1 MPSAPM
7 APLPGHAIFLL
18 LVQLALLLVVARAGA
33 ELAKRA
39 GLPAVVGELAAG
51 ILLGPTVFGHLAPAA
66 FAAVFP
72 SEPLQFHLLELVGT
86 LGMVLLLLLTGFE
99 TDLRLLRNL
108 GRAALV
114 ASLAGMVVPFAAGYG
129 LGMWMP
135 AGYLAQPD
143 QRVIFSAFLAT
154 ALAISAMPVIAK
166 ILMDLDLTRRDI
178 GLVILSAGVI
188 DDTVGWLVL
197 SVIAGA
203 ASTGAVR
210 LYGLGITLAGVAG
223 FLLVTAFVVYPLVRL
238 LVRAAAR
245 MRAPNADLV
254 VVVVLAFFS
263 AAATER
269 IGVHAVFG
277 AFVAGTVLRQV
288 PLLRAGTVHK
298 LEELVFA
305 VLAPVFFGTVGLKV
319 NLWALGGGHMLGVV
333 LAVACL
339 GKLLGCTAG
348 GLFGGL
354 RFWEATTIA
363 VAMNARGAMELVV
376 ATIGLSLGILTQ
388 QMFSIIVVVAVVTS
402 FMAPLLLRLTIRRVR
417 VTDEEAQRM
426 ASEGAKGAFDPAK
439 VRLLLPTAGG
449 PNALEAARIALPLA
463 ERGGGPLDVLHV
475 ERRGTLWHRLTRG
488 LRRGGHVIEDHLD
501 ALRALATGSAAPRVR
516 RIASP
521 DVAAGVLAEAGNG
534 YDLIL
539 VGASQHGGTLGRR
552 VLEEIVERAPCHV
565 AIVKAGGAARRYRRV
580 LVPVDGT
587 LVGRVAAELACRF
600 AEASGAELTLAVVT
614 ERSPYAALDADDP
627 GEAVSARSIPPLA
640 WGRPDLRAG
649 SAPSLAAARDSLP
662 PPPPLASSAE
672 EEIDRISPVFRG
684 STVSPRLTHLA
695 CDPGSGALLTEVLL
709 GAYDI
714 VFLGAENR
722 AIQDRLFFGHENHRL
737 IRRSPVTVVVVVPNV
752 ALLG

>member
-1 MPSAPM
+1 MPSTPM
-7 APLPGHAIFLL
+7 APLPGHAVFLL
-18 LVQLALLLVVARAGA
+18 LVQLALLLVVARGGA
-33 ELAKRA
+33 EIARRA

-51 ILLGPTVFGHLAPAA
+51 VVLGPSVFGHFAPAA
-66 FAAVFP
+66 FAVVFP
-72 SEPLQFHLLELVGT
+72 QEPLQLHLLELVGT
-86 LGMVLLLLLTGFE
+86 LGMILLLLLTGFE

-114 ASLAGMVVPFAAGYG
+114 ASLTGMVVPFAAGYA

-143 QRVIFSAFLAT
+143 QRVIFSGFLAT
-154 ALAISAMPVIAK
+154 AMAISAMPVIAK

-178 GLVILSAGVI
+178 GMVILSAGVI

-203 ASTGAVR
+203 ASTGAVH
-210 LYGLGITLAGVAG
+210 LWGLGITLAGVAG
-223 FLLVTAFVVYPLVRL
+223 FLLVTAFVAYPLLRL

-245 MRAPNADLV
+245 MRAPDADLV
-254 VVVVLAFFS
+254 VVVVFAFVS

-277 AFVAGTVLRQV
+277 AFVAGAVLRQV

-298 LEELVFA
+298 LGELVFA
-305 VLAPVFFGTVGLKV
+305 VLSPVFFGTVGLKV
-319 NLWALGGGHMLGVV
+319 NLWALGGWRMLGVV

-339 GKLLGCTAG
+339 GKLVGCMAG
-348 GLFGGL
+348 GLWGGL
-354 RFWEATTIA
+354 RFWEATSIA

-376 ATIGLSLGILTQ
+376 ATIGLSLGILTE
-388 QMFSIIVVVAVVTS
+388 QMFSIVVVVAIATS
-402 FMAPLLLRLTIRRVR
+402 FMAPLLLRLTIRLVR
-417 VTDEEAQRM
+417 MTDEEARRIQ
-426 ASEGAKGAFDPAK
+426 AEGAKGAFDPAR

-463 ERGGGPLDVLHV
+463 ERGGGPLEVLHV
-475 ERRGTLWHRLTRG
+475 ERRGTLWHRITRR
-488 LRRGGHVIEDHLD
+488 LRRGGRVIEDHLE
-501 ALRALATGSAAPRVR
+501 ALRALASGGAAPRVR
-516 RIASP
+516 RIASL
-521 DVAAGVLAEAGNG
+521 DIAAGVLAEAGNG

-565 AIVKAGGAARRYRRV
+565 AIVRAADRERPYRRV

-600 AEASGAELTLAVVT
+600 AEATGAELTLAVLT
-614 ERSPYAALDADDP
+614 ERPPRGAMDDDDAVP
-627 GEAVSARSIPPLA
+627 ATSILPLP
-640 WGRPDLRAG
+640 WGRPHLRAD
-649 SAPSLAAARDSLP
+649 SAPSPAAPRDARPS
-662 PPPPLASSAE
+662 PPPLAPSSPE

-684 STVSPRLTHLA
+684 STVSPRITHIDG
-695 CDPGSGALLTEVLL
+695 DPSSGTLLSEVVL
-709 GAYDI
+709 GAYDL

-737 IRRSPVTVVVVVPNV
+737 IRESPATVVVVVPSV
-752 ALLG
+752 ARLG